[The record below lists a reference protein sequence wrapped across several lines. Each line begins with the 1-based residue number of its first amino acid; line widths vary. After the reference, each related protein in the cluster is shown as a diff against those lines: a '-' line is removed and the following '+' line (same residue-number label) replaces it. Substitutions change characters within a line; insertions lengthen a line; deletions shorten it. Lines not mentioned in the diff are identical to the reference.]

1 MAAGMRVA
9 YVETVGKRRCGA
21 VVVGEGD
28 EAVRLI
34 DNVPFDAAKD
44 SSPLRGIA

>member
-1 MAAGMRVA
+1 MQVA

-34 DNVPFDAAKD
+34 DNVPSTQQKTHHH
-44 SSPLRGIA
+44 